1 MSRNP
6 ILTDRAFEEARTE
19 FSGSPADEWS
29 RAQGMGAAGTTT
41 APPPLPGAP
50 GAPGA
55 PNAPGGMDAGAGAGM
70 SDAALSRSARRA
82 EHFTPTLTGP
92 TMSMGGVA
100 SATLVM
106 FAVLLVGG
114 WYGWTTVSVI
124 PEGVVDG
131 VQTFSATFDQPV
143 VLFGSLIGALVLALV
158 TSFKPK
164 LARIT
169 GVLYALLEG
178 VVLGAI
184 SAYYGALFQGIVAQA
199 VLATLGVFLV
209 MLVLYGLRILRAT
222 PKFVKGVIG
231 ATFGI
236 LFMYLGVFLLNLFGV
251 AEGFWTS
258 GSPIGIGISVVVV
271 IVAALNL
278 ILDFDFIE
286 KGSQMGLPRYM
297 DWYAGFGLLVTLV
310 WLYLEMLRLLA
321 RLRQ

>member
-6 ILTDRAFEEARTE
+6 ILTDRAFDEARTE
-19 FSGSPADEWS
+19 YSGSPADEWE
-29 RAQGMGAAGTTT
+29 RAQGMGTGGATTT
-41 APPPLPGAP
+41 PPPYPGAP
-50 GAPGA
+50 A
-55 PNAPGGMDAGAGAGM
+55 APGGVDAGTGAGM
-70 SDAALSRSARRA
+70 SDAALGRAARRA

-106 FAVLLVGG
+106 FAVLLVGA
-114 WYGWTTVSVI
+114 WYGWTTVSIGEPI
-124 PEGVVDG
+124 PLPDG
-131 VQTFSATFDQPV
+131 TTSFSPTFEQPV
-143 VLFGSLIGALVLALV
+143 VLFGSLIAALVLALV

-199 VLATLGVFLV
+199 VLATLGVFLI
-209 MLVLYGLRILRAT
+209 MLALYGLRILRAT
-222 PKFVKGVIG
+222 PKFVKGVIA

-236 LFMYLGVFLLNLFGV
+236 LFMYLGVFVLNLLGV

-258 GSPIGIGISVVVV
+258 GSPLGIGISVVVV

-286 KGSQMGLPRYM
+286 KGSKMGLPRYM